1 MPKWTLTHV
10 KRGSH
15 DRWIID
21 TKGQGKGLGY
31 QTADDLLGKSVV
43 RDHNEEIDALVK
55 AFEEYKESNRK
66 LLCRLLK
73 AVEKLN
79 TPKFRTLVKQIKKAL
94 K

>member
-1 MPKWTLTHV
+1 MPKWTLKHV
-10 KRGSH
+10 KHGSH

-21 TKGQGKGLGY
+21 TKGQGLGY
-31 QTADDLLGKSVV
+31 QTADELLGKSVV

-79 TPKFRTLVKQIKKAL
+79 TPKFRTLTRQIKKAL

>member
-1 MPKWTLTHV
+1 MPRWKLIHV
-10 KRGSH
+10 KHGSH
-15 DRWIID
+15 DRWRID
-21 TKGQGKGLGY
+21 TKGQGLGY
-31 QTADDLLGKSVV
+31 QTADELLGKSVV

-73 AVEKLN
+73 HVEKLEN
-79 TPKFRTLVKQIKKAL
+79 TKSRTLVRQIKKAL